1 MARTDTLSNFLTDI
15 AIAIRKKTNTTAT
28 IKAANFDEEIAKIGP
43 MISYY
48 DNINSIQIM
57 GQTINEEKIH
67 IVLPKNISSFSFQS
81 IKGVKELEVESS
93 GFITSLDRGFYNNL
107 NIEKIT
113 LIGSLEKCSN
123 LKQAFATCQRL
134 QYILGTPLDCSNVTN
149 FSNTFSNAQSL
160 VEIRFTPN
168 TIKGSLSFSNSPLL
182 SNESINSIIN
192 GLDALNTSPTLI
204 LHSSIKNSLTNEQL
218 NTISSKGWNIL

>member
-1 MARTDTLSNFLTDI
+1 MFCSTEKSSLLIFAFSLYSSSNFLLISTFFI
-15 AIAIRKKTNTTAT
+15 ASYNASSLFSQT
-28 IKAANFDEEIAKIGP
+28 IP
-43 MISYY
+43 QPLL
-48 DNINSIQIM
+48 INSSEPLTFVLITGTPRINASVHAVLSPSLYDE
-57 GQTINEEKIH
+57 QTYKSAFFTN
-67 IVLPKNISSFSFQS
+67 LY
-81 IKGVKELEVESS
+81 GL
-93 GFITSLDRGFYNNL
+93 TSKP
-107 NIEKIT
+107 I
-113 LIGSLEKCSN
+113 
-123 LKQAFATCQRL
+123 FATCQRL

-192 GLDALNTSPTLI
+192 GLDALNTSPTLT